1 MSRFRLAL
9 ATSVCGATLLAAA
22 AAHAEAFAWSPSQ
35 MFVQGGAADGTGSV
49 TLGLR
54 WPWSWSWRSDFGGGA
69 LTASTEFSLS
79 QWRYDNA
86 AGRRTSLVQLAVSP
100 VLRWRPDGGAA
111 RWFLEGGLGLTQTS
125 RRYETERKTFSTRFN
140 FGTQLAVGFDFGER
154 REHEI
159 SLRVAHFSNGGIRKP
174 NPGENFLQLRYA
186 FHF

>member
-1 MSRFRLAL
+1 MSRLRLAL
-9 ATSVCGATLLAAA
+9 TTSVCGATLLAAA

-35 MFVQGGAADGTGSV
+35 MFVQAGAADGSGSV

-54 WPWSWSWRSDFGGGA
+54 WPWSWRSDFGGGA

-100 VLRWRPDGGAA
+100 VLRWRPDAGAA

>member
-1 MSRFRLAL
+1 MSRLRLAL
-9 ATSVCGATLLAAA
+9 TTSVCGATLLAAA

-35 MFVQGGAADGTGSV
+35 MFVQAGAADGTGSV

-54 WPWSWSWRSDFGGGA
+54 WPWSWRSDFGGGA

-100 VLRWRPDGGAA
+100 VLRWRPDAGAA